1 MPINLDRAE
10 KLESKPSYE
19 EPKKEDQKDWTPY
32 GEIEIL
38 TINKV
43 PFSGVSFESKGFFE
57 CPFCREYTIK
67 RILEWR
73 CSNNG
78 YGCESKVIIWK
89 CYVTEKEERHEFYD
103 IYIKNFYDNANF
115 MATKV
120 KEKEERKNE

>member
-43 PFSGVSFESKGFFE
+43 PFSGVSFEKKGFFE
-57 CPFCREYTIK
+57 CPFCREYTLK

-78 YGCESKVIIWK
+78 YGCESKVIKWK